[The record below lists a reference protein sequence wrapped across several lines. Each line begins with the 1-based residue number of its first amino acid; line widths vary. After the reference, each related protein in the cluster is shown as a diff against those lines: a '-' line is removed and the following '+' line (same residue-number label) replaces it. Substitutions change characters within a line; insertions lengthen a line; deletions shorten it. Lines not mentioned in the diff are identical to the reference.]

1 MSKLGSDPKNWNQ
14 IGDFYTGRS
23 IFVTGASGFL
33 GKVLIEKLLHDC
45 PRIKN
50 IYILL
55 RTKGVNLAHTRLEQ
69 LLESHAF
76 DRIRRIQPKL
86 LEKVKVIKGDTTFD
100 DLAISASDLEIL
112 KKDVSIVV
120 HSAATIRFDEPLKRA
135 TRINVTATKRVLDLA
150 LQLNNLQAFIHVSTA
165 YCNQTKVNIKE
176 SVYPET
182 LTPEK
187 LMELSDDLNDEMLE
201 SLTPHLF
208 GDRPSSYHYTKAM
221 AENLVKTYADKGAP
235 IGIVRPSIITA
246 SLNDPMPGWIDNY
259 NGPSGYLVTAGAGI
273 LRAMLVD
280 GEKICD
286 AIPVDIVANTIIAS
300 AWHVAN
306 REQARKRGL
315 NAGEPSTPEQQI
327 AKSSSSGKHK
337 EPFVVNCTSGQINP
351 ITWEE
356 IRSLSHP
363 WLIKYPPTQI
373 FRYPG
378 PRFVSNKTV
387 HKILVGIEH
396 DLPTYVIDL
405 LFKSLGHSPMLGPIY
420 QKVHRTT
427 QALEY
432 FTKNEWIY
440 RTENFEALH
449 NHLSPEDQRRFIIDV
464 RKIDWPK
471 YMENYVLGVRHF
483 LLKEDPRTIDSAR
496 TKLDMLYYLTQATKV
511 TVVGVSGFVVYKMI
525 SWRKAWR
532 Q

>member
-1 MSKLGSDPKNWNQ
+1 MSQLGSEPRAWNQ
-14 IGDFYTGRS
+14 VGDFYANRS

-45 PRIKN
+45 AKIKN

-55 RTKGVNLAHTRLEQ
+55 RTKGTTSANNRLSQ
-69 LLESHAF
+69 LLESRAF
-76 DRIRRIQPKL
+76 DRIRRIQPKA
-86 LEKVKVIKGDTTFD
+86 LEKVKIIKGDTTFD

-112 KKDVSIVV
+112 KKDVSIIV

-135 TRINVTATKRVLDLA
+135 TRINVTATKRVLELA
-150 LQLNNLQAFIHVSTA
+150 LQLNNLKAFVHVSTA
-165 YCNQTKVNIKE
+165 YCNQTKFNIKE
-176 SVYPET
+176 SVYPES

-187 LMELSDDLNDEMLE
+187 LIEISDDLNDEMLE

-221 AENLVKTYADKGAP
+221 AENLVKTYADRAP
-235 IGIVRPSIITA
+235 IAIVRPSIITA
-246 SLNDPMPGWIDNY
+246 SLNDPMPGWTDNY

-280 GEKICD
+280 GDKICD
-286 AIPVDIVANTIIAS
+286 AIPVDIVANTIITS
-300 AWHVAN
+300 AWVVAKKA
-306 REQARKRGL
+306 EDKKRTSNENGAPKAMGACNQTKYSDL
-315 NAGEPSTPEQQI
+315 L
-327 AKSSSSGKHK
+327 
-337 EPFVVNCTSGQINP
+337 VVNCTSGQINP

-378 PRFVSNKTV
+378 PTFVSNKTL
-387 HKILVGIEH
+387 HKILIGIEH
-396 DLPTYVIDL
+396 DLPTFVIDL
-405 LFKSLGHSPMLGPIY
+405 LFKLLGHQPMLGPIY

-427 QALEY
+427 QALEF

-440 RTENFEALH
+440 RTEQFQAL
-449 NHLSPEDQRRFIIDV
+449 NQQLSEEDQKRFMIDV

-471 YMENYVLGVRHF
+471 YMENYVLGVRHY
-483 LLKEDPRTIDSAR
+483 LLNEDPRTISSAKS
-496 TKLDMLYYLTQATKV
+496 KLDILYYMTEATKV
-511 TVVGVSGFVVYKMI
+511 SVVGVSGFVLYKLL
-525 SWRKAWR
+525 SWRKTWR
-532 Q
+532 K

>member
-1 MSKLGSDPKNWNQ
+1 MSQLSE
-14 IGDFYTGRS
+14 FYAGRS
-23 IFVTGASGFL
+23 VFVTGASGFL

-45 PRIKN
+45 SKVKN

-55 RTKGVNLAHTRLEQ
+55 RTKGNVLAQTRLTQ
-69 LLESHAF
+69 LLESRAF
-76 DRIRRIQPKL
+76 DRIRRIQPNL
-86 LEKVKVIKGDTTFD
+86 LKKVKVIRGDTTFD
-100 DLAISASDLEIL
+100 GLGISANDLDLL

-135 TRINVTATKRVLDLA
+135 TRINVIATKRVLDLA
-150 LQLNNLQAFIHVSTA
+150 LQFKDLRAFVHVSTA
-165 YCNQTKVNIKE
+165 YCNQTKINIKE
-176 SVYPET
+176 SVYPEL

-187 LMELSDDLNDEMLE
+187 LIALSDDLNDEMLE

-221 AENLVKTYADKGAP
+221 AENLIQDYADQVP
-235 IGIVRPSIITA
+235 VGIVRPSIITA

-280 GEKICD
+280 GDKICD
-286 AIPVDIVANTIIAS
+286 AIPVDIVANTIIAT
-300 AWHVAN
+300 AWHVSK
-306 REQARKRGL
+306 QHQGRKR
-315 NAGEPSTPEQQI
+315 NQEGE
-327 AKSSSSGKHK
+327 KSK
-337 EPFVVNCTSGQINP
+337 EASKAVKPFVVNCISGQINP

-356 IRSLSHP
+356 IRSLSQP
-363 WLIKYPPTQI
+363 WLVKYPPTQI

-378 PRFVSNKTV
+378 PTFVSNKTL
-387 HKILVGIEH
+387 HKLLVSLEH

-405 LFKSLGHSPMLGPIY
+405 LFKALGHSPMLGPIY

-427 QALEY
+427 MALEY

-440 RTENFEALH
+440 QTENFQAL
-449 NHLSPEDQRRFIIDV
+449 NLSLSPEDRQRFVIDV

-471 YMENYVLGVRHF
+471 YMENYVLGVRHY
-483 LLKEDPRTIDSAR
+483 LLNEDPNSIQAAR
-496 TKLDMLYYLTQATKV
+496 TKLDLLYYGTQATKV
-511 TVVGVSGFVVYKMI
+511 SVAGISAYVFYKLLR
-525 SWRKAWR
+525 WRRSTSA
-532 Q
+532 

>member
-1 MSKLGSDPKNWNQ
+1 MSKLDSEPRAWNNVD
-14 IGDFYTGRS
+14 DFYAGRS
-23 IFVTGASGFL
+23 VFVTGASGFL

-45 PRIKN
+45 PKVKN
-50 IYILL
+50 IYVLL
-55 RTKGVNLAHTRLEQ
+55 RTKGSVPAQARLTH
-69 LLESHAF
+69 LLESRAF
-76 DRIRRIQPKL
+76 DRIRRIQPSL
-86 LEKVKVIKGDTTFD
+86 LKKVKVIRGDTTFD
-100 DLAISASDLEIL
+100 GLGISASDVELL
-112 KKDVSIVV
+112 KNDVSVVV

-135 TRINVTATKRVLDLA
+135 TRINVTATKRVLELA
-150 LQLNNLQAFIHVSTA
+150 LQFRDLKAFVHVSTA
-165 YCNQTKVNIKE
+165 YCNQTKLDIKE
-176 SVYPET
+176 SVYPEL

-187 LMELSDDLNDEMLE
+187 LMSLSNDLNDEMLE

-221 AENLVKTYADKGAP
+221 AENLVESYADRVP
-235 IGIVRPSIITA
+235 VGIVRPSIITA

-286 AIPVDIVANTIIAS
+286 AIPVDIVANTIITT
-300 AWHVAN
+300 AWYVSN
-306 REQARKRGL
+306 QRQARRRRSD
-315 NAGEPSTPEQQI
+315 E
-327 AKSSSSGKHK
+327 AKPKELTK
-337 EPFVVNCTSGQINP
+337 LAEPFVVNCISGQINP

-363 WLIKYPPTQI
+363 WLVKYPPTQI

-378 PRFVSNKTV
+378 PTFVSNKTL
-387 HKILVGIEH
+387 HKLLVGIEH

-405 LFKSLGHSPMLGPIY
+405 LFKVLGHSPMLGPIY

-427 QALEY
+427 MALEF

-440 RTENFEALH
+440 RTENFQALGES
-449 NHLSPEDQRRFIIDV
+449 LSSEDKRRFVVDV
-464 RKIDWPK
+464 KKIDWPK

-483 LLKEDPRTIDSAR
+483 LLNEDPNSIDAAK
-496 TKLDMLYYLTQATKV
+496 TKLDLLYYGTQATKV
-511 TVVGVSGFVVYKMI
+511 SVAGISAYVFYKII
-525 SWRKAWR
+525 SWRR
-532 Q
+532 NVRN

>member
-1 MSKLGSDPKNWNQ
+1 MSLLSNEPPAWNNV
-14 IGDFYTGRS
+14 DEFYAGRS
-23 IFVTGASGFL
+23 VFVTGASGFL

-45 PRIKN
+45 PNVKN

-55 RTKGVNLAHTRLEQ
+55 RTKGSVLAQTRLTQ
-69 LLESHAF
+69 LLESRAF
-76 DRIRRIQPKL
+76 DRIRRIQPSL
-86 LEKVKVIKGDTTFD
+86 LNKVKVVRGDTTFD
-100 DLAISASDLEIL
+100 GLGISADDLEIL
-112 KKDVSIVV
+112 RKDVSIIV

-135 TRINVTATKRVLDLA
+135 TRINVTATKRVLDLG
-150 LQLNNLQAFIHVSTA
+150 LQLRDLKAFVHVSTA
-165 YCNQTKVNIKE
+165 YCNQTKINIKE
-176 SVYPET
+176 SVYAEL

-187 LMELSDDLNDEMLE
+187 LMELADDLSDEMLE

-221 AENLVKTYADKGAP
+221 AENLVKNFTDRVP
-235 IGIVRPSIITA
+235 VGIVRPSIITA
-246 SLNDPMPGWIDNY
+246 SLSDPMPGWIDNY

-286 AIPVDIVANTIIAS
+286 AIPVDIVANTIIAT
-300 AWHVAN
+300 AWYVAN
-306 REQARKRGL
+306 QDLARKRRL
-315 NAGEPSTPEQQI
+315 DANGESKRTSSTTR
-327 AKSSSSGKHK
+327 KVT

-363 WLIKYPPTQI
+363 CLVKFPPTQI

-378 PRFVSNKTV
+378 PTFVSNKTI
-387 HKILVGIEH
+387 HKVLVSLEH

-405 LFKSLGHSPMLGPIY
+405 LFKTLGHSPMLGPIY

-427 QALEY
+427 IALEF

-440 RTENFEALH
+440 KTDNFQAL
-449 NHLSPEDQRRFIIDV
+449 NSSMLPEDQRRFVIDV
-464 RKIDWPK
+464 KKINWPK
-471 YMENYVLGVRHF
+471 YMENYVLGVRHY
-483 LLKEDPRTIDSAR
+483 LLNEDPRTIDAAR
-496 TKLDMLYYLTQATKV
+496 SKLNLLYYGTQATKV
-511 TVVGVSGFVVYKMI
+511 SVVAISSYVFYKLI
-525 SWRKAWR
+525 RWRRNAR
-532 Q
+532 A